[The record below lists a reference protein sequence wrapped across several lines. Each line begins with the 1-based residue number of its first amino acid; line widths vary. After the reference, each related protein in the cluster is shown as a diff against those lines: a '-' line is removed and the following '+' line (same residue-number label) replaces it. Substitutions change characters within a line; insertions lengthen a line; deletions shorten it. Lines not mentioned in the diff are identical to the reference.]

1 MTSFS
6 QNRQK
11 AVKLLICPFLVKR
24 GYIGLAT
31 SIISQ
36 NISKK
41 GLPKGIPLVKPFL
54 AKILSI

>member
-24 GYIGLAT
+24 GSIGLANT
-31 SIISQ
+31 IMFTNIVQ
-36 NISKK
+36 NDF
-41 GLPKGIPLVKPFL
+41 PKVIPLVKPL
-54 AKILSI
+54 